1 MIYKGSKQTNSSDAI
16 DVSLDYYI
24 YKILVWLEYLELLKW
39 FFLAI
44 LMILVMPLFWKL
56 LLDTTYTISI
66 YYHCPWNST
75 KYNTHKKNKLAQ

>member
-44 LMILVMPLFWKL
+44 LMILVTP
-56 LLDTTYTISI
+56 
-66 YYHCPWNST
+66 
-75 KYNTHKKNKLAQ
+75 